1 MSEVKKKKTKKPSE
15 LEKLKKEYDIL
26 NDKYLRSLAE
36 IRNISRRSNEEIDY
50 VKKYEGRDLI
60 IKLLDVTDDFER
72 AITTYSNASE
82 DVKKF
87 LSGFEMIYA
96 AFIGLLK
103 DIGVHEIDCINK
115 EFDPNLADALLTA
128 KKKGVEK
135 NIVTDVMQKG
145 YAYKD
150 KVIRPAKVKVSE

>member
-1 MSEVKKKKTKKPSE
+1 MSDTKPKKKKISE
-15 LEKLKKEYDIL
+15 VEKLKKELETL
-26 NDKYLRSLAE
+26 NDKYLRALAE
-36 IRNISRRSNEEIDY
+36 IRNINRRSYEEVEHI
-50 VKKYEGRDLI
+50 KKYEGRELI
-60 IKLLDVTDDFER
+60 IKLLDVVDDFER

-103 DIGVHEIDCINK
+103 DAGVHEVDCINK
-115 EFDPNLADALLTA
+115 EFDPTLADALLTE
-128 KKKGVEK
+128 KKKGIEK